1 VLEQAGRIGSALV
14 WGSGGSTLGEAGLGE
29 AWSSGSETPACRLT
43 LNEWR
48 AYFQSYPRLR
58 ETPLRKDKLKSMLRR
73 DRSSGFIPDM
83 NASKLNVNPDKLNA
97 FLGRAL
103 NDMGAAFQTAL
114 IITGERLGLYKA
126 MAGAGAL
133 TPGELASRT
142 ETDERYV
149 REWLCAQAA
158 SGYVEYDAASEKF
171 TLPDEQALLLA
182 VDTGPAYLPAAY
194 QIIAST
200 VVDEP
205 QLRET
210 FKTGFGFGWHQHSS
224 GLFDGTERFFRPSY
238 LANLITS
245 WIPALEGAERKLQS
259 GARVADVGCGH
270 GASTILMAQAYP
282 KSEFVG
288 YDYHEASIQRARERA
303 KAAGV
308 SERLKFEVSQSKNF
322 PGKDFDLVAFFDCL
336 HDMGDPVGAAKHVRA
351 ALKPDGTWL
360 IVEPAA
366 GDRIEQN
373 LNPVGR
379 VYYAAS
385 TMICT
390 PASKSQDV
398 GLALGAQAGE
408 ARLRD
413 VATKGGFTRF
423 RRATE
428 TPFNMVLEAR
438 P

>member
-1 VLEQAGRIGSALV
+1 MSSA
-14 WGSGGSTLGEAGLGE
+14 TA
-29 AWSSGSETPACRLT
+29 PAPAART
-43 LNEWR
+43 
-48 AYFQSYPRLR
+48 AAPA
-58 ETPLRKDKLKSMLRR
+58 PA
-73 DRSSGFIPDM
+73 P
-83 NASKLNVNPDKLNA
+83 KLNVNPDKLNA

-103 NDMGAAFQTAL
+103 NDMGAAMQTAL
-114 IITGERLGLYKA
+114 IITGERVGLYKA
-126 MAGAGAL
+126 MAGAGPL
-133 TPGELASRT
+133 TPAEVAQRT
-142 ETDERYV
+142 ATDERYV

-158 SGYVEYDAASEKF
+158 SGYVEYDPATGKF

-182 VDTGPAYLPAAY
+182 VDSGPAYLPAAY
-194 QIIAST
+194 QIIAAT

-210 FKTGFGFGWHQHSS
+210 FRTGFGFGWHQHCKD
-224 GLFDGTERFFRPSY
+224 LFEGTERFFRPSY
-238 LANLITS
+238 AGNLISS
-245 WIPALEGAERKLQS
+245 WIPALEGVEAKLKA

-282 KSEFVG
+282 NSKFVG
-288 YDYHEASIQRARERA
+288 YDYHAPSIEAARARA
-303 KAAGV
+303 NAAGV
-308 SERLKFEVSQSKNF
+308 GGRISFEQAGAKDF
-322 PGKDFDLVAFFDCL
+322 PGKDFDLIAFFDCL
-336 HDMGDPVGAAKHVRA
+336 HDMGDPVGAAKHVRS

-366 GDRIEQN
+366 GDRVEDN

-379 VYYAAS
+379 VFYAAS

-390 PASKSQDV
+390 PASRSQEV

-413 VATKGGFTRF
+413 VATRGGFTRF
-423 RRATE
+423 RKATA
-428 TPFNMVLEAR
+428 TPFNLILEAR